1 MKENKD
7 YSQNYE
13 SFESAFEEL
22 KKIVQRLENT
32 DNVSIDEML
41 KSYEI
46 GMSAYSFCMKK
57 LEDTQKKIKI
67 IDSNFE

>member
-7 YSQNYE
+7 KSQNYE

-22 KKIVQRLENT
+22 KKIVERLENT

-41 KSYEI
+41 KSYEM
-46 GMSAYSFCMKK
+46 GMSAYSFCMEK
-57 LEDTQKKIKI
+57 LEDTKKKIKI